1 MTAAKPLWT
10 WAELAAAVGAPAAAG
25 PDLTGISIDTRTL
38 RPGDLFVALPGD
50 PGPRFNVSHR
60 STRDGHDFLPH
71 AFAAGAA
78 GALVHGPAA
87 ARGPTITVRDTL
99 DALWKLAHA
108 ARGRFQGKVAAVTGS
123 SGKTTAKTL
132 LHAALADAFATGGSL
147 NNHLGVPLSLARTP
161 RGQAFAVYEI
171 GTNHPG
177 EIEPLARLAEPDVAI
192 VLNVHP
198 AHIEFFPDMAALR
211 REKLSIA
218 KGLRGGGQLVCLDTL
233 TKGADVAAP
242 TLTFGLS
249 AAADVRL
256 AEFDG
261 ATAVLHTPAGAVR
274 APVPGG
280 GEHRALS
287 VAAVTAALIALGVDP
302 HQAVTR
308 LAHVAPPAGRGNRIQ
323 AGAVTL
329 IDDSYNANPASMA
342 AALGSLAAAAPRSGR
357 TIALLGEMLEL
368 GADSDRLHA
377 ELAPHCRGIDGVLC
391 VGAAMAALH
400 ERLPAGQ
407 RLGHVEDAA
416 ALDAAWV
423 AGRLRAGDMALIKGS
438 NRVFWA
444 RGFAAALRTELEGG
458 RAGAAQAPRKT

>member
-10 WAELAAAVGAPAAAG
+10 WAELAAAVGVRPAAG

-78 GALVHGPAA
+78 GALVHRPEAA
-87 ARGPTITVRDTL
+87 DGPTIAVRDTL
-99 DALWKLAHA
+99 DALWQLAHA
-108 ARGRFQGKVAAVTGS
+108 ARGRFRGKVAAVTGS

-218 KGLRGGGQLVCLDTL
+218 KGLRGGGRLVCLDTL
-233 TKGADVAAP
+233 KEGADVAAP

-249 AAADVRL
+249 AAADVYL

-302 HQAVTR
+302 QVVSR

-416 ALDAAWV
+416 ALDAASV
-423 AGRLRAGDMALIKGS
+423 AGLLEAGDMALLKGS

-458 RAGAAQAPRKT
+458 RAASAPAPRRT